1 MSAIGARGHDF
12 GCMTAPALAEALE
25 VAGFTC
31 LQLAPRKALLEF
43 AGAERMERNAA
54 RAVGA
59 AFAERGIAVA
69 VLGCYIEPVHPDRET
84 RKRELARF
92 VESIELARDFGAGL
106 VATETGRLLPG
117 EEPGGEMPGGETSG
131 GEQPGCG
138 RFRELVDAMG
148 ELALAAEREG
158 VAVAVE
164 AVAGHVLC
172 TPRLAVELLDAV
184 GSSALRFLLDPAN
197 LAPYEGF
204 FSPSAFAS
212 LPVNASPQTFASP
225 PVFTLPEGPS
235 LEALDLMRGRIAAV
249 HAKDLVFEAAAL
261 KAAAKAPEDAAQKAG
276 AYAATAP
283 EAAVKRSLPLGLGI
297 LDWRGLLPRI
307 LEAAPDAPIIVEDQT
322 PKGLA
327 VSKAYIEGIRAR
339 EKT

>member
-172 TPRLAVELLDAV
+172 TPRLARELLDAV

-197 LAPYEGF
+197 LVPYEGF

-212 LPVNASPQTFASP
+212 SPVLTS
-225 PVFTLPEGPS
+225 PEGPS

-261 KAAAKAPEDAAQKAG
+261 KAAAQAPEDAAQKAG
-276 AYAATAP
+276 AYAEAAP

-322 PKGLA
+322 PEGLA
-327 VSKAYIEGIRAR
+327 VSKAFIEGIRAK